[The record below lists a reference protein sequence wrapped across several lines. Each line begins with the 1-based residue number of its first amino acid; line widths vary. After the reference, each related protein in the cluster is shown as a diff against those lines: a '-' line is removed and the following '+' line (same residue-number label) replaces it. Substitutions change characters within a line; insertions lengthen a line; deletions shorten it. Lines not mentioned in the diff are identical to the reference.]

1 MKTSHGL
8 PKYTINA
15 IDRLKNL
22 YWKGYIKE
30 LLIFKQ
36 QREYHNL
43 AVTLLP
49 EPSTTQSLSTPTT
62 PLPHY
67 NKMNTVLGRG
77 ELLEKREPEPRKLAK
92 EIFRPT
98 LCKTTVCLP
107 SLNQHTTSCICLTK
121 PIRITKIIYFTQK
134 RKYLE

>member
-36 QREYHNL
+36 QGEYHNL
-43 AVTLLP
+43 VAQNP
-49 EPSTTQSLSTPTT
+49 AQHSPFSTPTI
-62 PLPHY
+62 PLHHY
-67 NKMNTVLGRG
+67 NKMNTVLGRS
-77 ELLEKREPEPRKLAK
+77 EPLEKREPEPRKLAK

-107 SLNQHTTSCICLTK
+107 LLN
-121 PIRITKIIYFTQK
+121 
-134 RKYLE
+134 